1 MNLFYGEVKLKI
13 RHIEENKL
21 QTKLTTN
28 YNKQHLKYMP
38 KAKWKWS

>member
-1 MNLFYGEVKLKI
+1 MMNLFYGEVKLKI
-13 RHIEENKL
+13 R
-21 QTKLTTN
+21 QTKLTTY